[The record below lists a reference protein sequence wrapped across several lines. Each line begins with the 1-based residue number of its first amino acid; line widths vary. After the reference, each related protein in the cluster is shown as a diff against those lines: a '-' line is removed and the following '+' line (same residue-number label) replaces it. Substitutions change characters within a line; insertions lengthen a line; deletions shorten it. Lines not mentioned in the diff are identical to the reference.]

1 MFYIFMLLIFI
12 LIFHRFVS
20 ILTVFVN
27 KTLLSIDKLDVDA
40 PIFIAWFQCLVSAII
55 CFSLSRLSKI
65 FPNVIQFPEGNP
77 FKAKTMKKV
86 SNFPIIF
93 FLIVIVKVKSI

>member
-1 MFYIFMLLIFI
+1 MCLSVLL
-12 LIFHRFVS
+12 LFHRAIS

-55 CFSLSRLSKI
+55 CFTLSRLSKM
-65 FPNVIQFPEGNP
+65 FPTVVQFPEGNP
-77 FKAKTMKKV
+77 FNTVTVRKV
-86 SNFPIIF
+86 SY
-93 FLIVIVKVKSI
+93 LILMKC